1 MRARLRKPLSVL
13 LSLVMV
19 LTMCTGFS
27 SAAFA
32 SSGKSDKDIAA
43 EEASVNEVITQSDDP
58 TDSCTYEGNGT
69 ADSPYIIKKA
79 AQLSDMQT
87 QVADGITFEGKYFKL
102 GNDIDASSLTTLSIG
117 DYQYTF
123 RGNFDGANFTIK
135 LGIDKTA
142 DEYWEDPRV
151 GLFGRAYK
159 ATFSNLNLSG
169 SVAGPYYVGSLIG
182 YANECVVENCTSRA
196 DVYSNTGYSG
206 ILGAGGLVGGVVDGG
221 LKMSNCEFTGTLNA
235 LFKSDTGMSY
245 TNFGGLVGVVFNS
258 AKNTVISDC
267 SNEGTIGSIPSSGGV
282 GGIVGKVYQS
292 EVCIEDCF
300 NEADLCATGNASTQ
314 MGGIGGIVGY
324 FSGYK
329 TNICINRCYNTGT
342 ITGREANYAFT
353 GGICGRILDGSSGEE
368 CVIEEC
374 YNTGTVTS
382 GGGSTGGIV
391 GYAQGKVTS
400 CYNTGNVTNA
410 KESPTASYNANA
422 GGICGSQAEK
432 DTYITKCYN
441 IGTVECTA
449 ETKTYAF
456 AGGIIGQIATT
467 SIDSS
472 YIHSN
477 RYLVNTASLGIGS
490 ITPDYE
496 VCSSFEK
503 TETADL
509 LDAIGK
515 TYQADITPNVN
526 NGYPILRWQNPDAH
540 YSASFSVKDK
550 ETGIVLRDATV
561 EVAGQQAQA
570 DGDYELS
577 PGEYKYTISREGY
590 ETVTKSFTIER
601 KSLDFEIELTS
612 IKHDYKVTVKP
623 ANAKLTVK
631 NDGGAPAVAEPTVK
645 KDADNN
651 TATYTYS
658 LADKA
663 AYGTYTLSLSCYTYD
678 KKDVTLEATGKD
690 DETSVTMTK
699 LPTSTFTFNVEPTG
713 ATVYVTNTEYGEQT
727 TATSIVDGTQTFNLI
742 DGSYTYKVKAN
753 GYESVSGSFTI
764 PATDSSISVTLQKKD
779 TWDGTSTDT
788 DWYTWHPLTDVYEIT
803 SPDELAGLA
812 SLVNSGTDFS
822 GKTINLMNDLDLG
835 GIDKHSWVS
844 IGNNNYSFNGTFI
857 GGDHVIKNMYINIT
871 GSAGA
876 ANGYRGLFG
885 KTNGATISDLTFE
898 NTVITTSTS
907 TNYQFVG
914 GLVGMASSTTINNIV
929 LNGSITIPSSSAYT
943 GGIAGR
949 FDGTISDCVNN
960 MNISSGYQVGGII
973 GTTYTNEG
981 SLIIRCVNNGTIDA
995 EKSGDTK
1002 TYAAGGIAGELYKKN
1017 DVIRF
1022 CVNYGTITG
1031 VIQSM
1036 GGILGVTSPSY
1047 TGNEID
1053 SCYNLGTLNST
1064 KTDSHV
1070 GGVVG
1075 YVHMGS
1081 TSMRPSIHNCYSAC
1095 EISGSDCI
1103 GGVVGYQNSA
1113 SVDSGYLYKN
1123 FYLANSKYKG
1133 SNTSSGA
1140 FEDEA
1145 FSPFDKSESCNYKD
1159 LIADLGDAYC
1169 SDEKSGDSYV
1179 YNGGYPVL
1187 RWQNPNAKFVVN
1199 FDISYDDKSN
1209 LDAENEL
1216 QIVVKNS
1223 DGEVAYSGSDE
1234 SCELRNGSYT
1244 YTIDRKGYL
1253 QASGKFSIAAAAAEV
1268 PVTLTAQKYNYV
1280 VNIDSSVTF
1289 SLAKV
1294 TEDGNVA
1301 ITNPTYTDAS
1311 GEEATGH
1318 YTFELVNGTYS
1329 YTAKKVG
1336 YEKETGEF
1344 DISYS
1349 AGSMTVTLS
1358 AKKTEK
1364 VKFNISPVSGS
1375 FKGTDP
1381 SISIYF
1387 KGGDFDGSL
1396 LNTYDNTSQISEG
1409 ILFPEGDY
1417 TYIIKANGFAKV
1429 EGEFSVEKGS
1439 PVTIEKTMQIKDK
1452 WEGDSDVD
1460 TDWYTDYPGE
1470 TTYTLRDESEL
1481 AGLAKLVNEG
1491 TETFAGKTILL
1502 GQDMNLADNAWTPI
1516 GGYGAGSFEGTF
1528 DGQGCKIV
1536 FKNAQFNSSETTFGV
1551 FGWVQNA
1558 TIKNVILEGNAY
1570 VNYTEEKAS
1579 YGLFY
1584 MGALTGYAYNSTITN
1599 CSNQMTFNITF
1610 VNEAGSALV
1619 NCGGLVGWGVG
1630 VTLNSCNNIAAV
1642 KASVTGVGVAMTQ
1655 LGGLVGYCNNS
1666 GYSGNIL
1673 NCYNTGNISGTAL
1686 SSNDG
1691 SAISNVGG
1699 LHGALSAASSYCT
1712 MQNCYNAGMV
1722 TSTGATTQKAY
1733 ALIGSLTNSA
1743 NFSNNFYV
1751 DNGLAE
1757 TSPLSAKRTS
1767 DVMKSASFV
1776 TELGSAYAANSN
1788 GGYPILSWEKSIDHI
1803 VVTKMPSKTEYNDL
1817 ESFDDSGME
1826 ITAYL
1831 SEDESEAVK
1840 ITSGWT
1846 IVNGSSLAAT
1856 QKTVAVEY
1864 KGATVEVP
1872 ITVNQIVHYLSSS
1885 NLSLNI
1891 EAPKTGGTPQKE
1903 ITLNKAQNGKF
1914 TAQISWTCGGKEFSG
1929 SFEDATFYRA
1939 HVVLT
1944 SHYVKDDV
1952 YYAFER
1958 GAYPSVDGSMEIR
1971 NYKQTT
1977 NDDKQYSTIEFDVT
1991 FAATSNAS
1999 EDITESLLHLYYDG
2013 DQNSGSQY
2021 ASALNK
2027 TLSIQ
2032 IGDKTKKITVR
2043 ELEQKVLE
2051 DGIGIQ
2057 AEYAGQTYA
2066 GIYLY
2071 ELLAEYGLTQDT
2083 DDKTIVTF
2091 TGANVLSRTEITLGD
2106 IRQQEKEEGP
2116 IVAFGDGKLGAP
2128 LAAGQGPLKMI
2139 QKEAAD
2145 KSQANLSSIVIES
2158 PTATTTE
2165 KLTFGVHDTSI
2176 SSKLVNNS
2184 ITVKDAYGHVMTA
2197 DEGTYGLEYTLRD
2210 GETYTYRVTREGYTV
2225 VSGSV
2230 KLKGSAQEVD
2240 VTLNPVWDGE
2250 TLTEPQ
2256 KDSSGYYLIG
2266 TAEELMWWH
2275 ENYSASDKVKL
2286 TADIALNDG
2295 ETNKNNWYVLGTNSG
2310 YGSGTLAFAGIFDG
2324 QGHVIRNF
2332 SIDRENLYE
2341 LEVAWDGSPMAYA
2354 DRISEIGFFGYTAG
2368 NATIKNLG
2376 IEGSINVFD
2385 RPDSTLADWMCV
2397 GGIVGFAQGNTKIS
2411 NCYTNVSIKA
2421 VASLETDTIGGYP
2434 VAGYG
2439 YVCDNY
2445 IGGIAGS
2452 LSSTS
2457 SVTDCYS
2464 KGTYISAETRRST
2477 MGGIVGV
2484 MRYTGTSVSNCYS
2497 TASLESKP
2505 LSTTTSDSYVGGIV
2519 GNGSWNPD
2527 QPDGAIKNCYAL
2539 NTSIK
2544 ALDDHVTVGKI
2555 AGKASESAISGNYAL
2570 DDMRISAGVINT
2582 GEGEATLNGASITAA
2597 NAKKASS
2604 YSNWNTDNWKFD
2616 ESSYP
2621 ALKWQTQ
2628 AAGEDKTTSYIGQ
2641 NITTDG
2647 DWDGYFGSLT
2657 PPPYFNIYVK
2667 VKGHDSVIAKSF
2679 SKEDMQNMAA
2689 SDNEGTLYYSAFG
2702 YGTAG
2707 RVVKEYVYLDTLFST
2722 AGVDF
2727 KSGDYMTLG
2736 YYNYSYDGLMKDR
2749 YYFPEW
2755 GGSGSEEGAVKVKPI
2770 LALKSY
2776 GASQGVSKDYWNY
2789 LASQMDYLYAYMLV
2803 YGQTSPTD
2811 ITYTYFMYQQTEST
2825 INYKAEV
2832 QANSTIRSL
2841 LTDAVADAQIV
2852 ADSCFVSTDGT
2863 DVSSAYFY
2871 TDQETKDTFVAAL
2884 SSAKETLND
2893 DTATNDEVMT
2903 AYENVKDAQKR
2914 INKVKK
2920 QGLGVNRT
2928 MLKTAIDSAQ
2938 ALADNVVIT
2947 NDGSSI
2953 SEDRNWATQ
2962 EAVDGLN
2969 ASIKVAQTAYELDPT
2984 SQVELDQ
2991 AYADLV
2997 EALES
3002 FAYGKGTLEAAE
3014 RDAFV
3019 KELNEYVDALNM
3031 NDYGEDEQAQIKS
3044 LLKTYTKKIER
3055 ASEPYISYDMMKEAK
3070 AAIDAVK
3077 TKQVIEQ
3084 EELEA
3089 ARTQAKES
3097 LNKYLDLSTL
3107 DREDRAVIQDIIN
3120 EYVAKL
3126 DSAAKSEIDGV
3137 VEQGK
3142 AAIDAQKA
3150 KIDAAAAAAE
3160 LEKARTEAKDTLNNY
3175 LDLSQMS
3182 REDRVLIQDVISEYA
3197 AKIDVAAKDEIDAV
3211 VAAGKTAIDAQKAA
3225 IELTAAKAS
3234 AKDSLNSYLDLS
3246 ELTREEKLLVEDVI
3260 NEYAAK
3266 IDAAAAGEIETI
3278 VAQAKVAIDAEKAS
3292 IDANRESTSIEQART
3307 QAIDALE
3314 ENYANLD
3321 LYYEAEQ
3328 NKLTKAVLT
3337 NVRALKKAASKDEIA
3352 QVLEAAQNEIAAIP
3366 TKVIVDNTPAAVSG
3380 VGAKSA
3386 SYQSVTVSWKA
3397 DAKAKFYEVYRST
3410 SANGEYTLVVLT
3422 SKTSFTNTSLT
3433 CGTTYYYKVRA
3444 YGMNNDTKLYGD
3456 YSSAVKAAPA
3466 LGKVSISKVKAS
3478 GKKKVE
3484 VTWKKLSGASG
3495 YQVYCATAKSGKYKC
3510 VKTLKSGSTKKF
3522 TNKKLNSGK
3531 KYYYKVRAYRTV
3543 GGKNIYGSFSG
3554 VKFAKAK

>member
-1 MRARLRKPLSVL
+1 MRARLKKPLSVL

-43 EEASVNEVITQSDDP
+43 EEVSANEVSTQSDDP
-58 TDSCTYEGNGT
+58 SDNCTYEGNGT

-117 DYQYTF
+117 NADYNF
-123 RGNFDGANFTIK
+123 RGTFDGDNHTIK
-135 LGIDKTA
+135 LDIDETA
-142 DEYWEDPRV
+142 DEYWESPRV
-151 GLFGRAYK
+151 GLFGKAYK
-159 ATFSNLNLSG
+159 ATIKNVKLTG
-169 SVAGPYYVGSLIG
+169 TVAGPYYVGSLIG
-182 YANECVVENCTSRA
+182 YANECVVDNCTSSV
-196 DVYSNTGYSG
+196 DVYSYSGYSG
-206 ILGAGGLVGGVVDGG
+206 KLGSGGIIGAAVDGG
-221 LKMSNCEFTGTLNA
+221 VKVSNCIFNGSLNS
-235 LFKSDTGMSY
+235 LVVSESGISNTS
-245 TNFGGLVGVVFNS
+245 FGGIVGAFFNRAVNS
-258 AKNTVISDC
+258 VISDC
-267 SNEGTIGSIPSSGGV
+267 KNEATFNSLPCTGGV
-282 GGIVGKVYQS
+282 GGIVGKVELS
-292 EVCIEDCF
+292 EVCIEDCV
-300 NEADLCATGNASTQ
+300 NTGNITATGNLSTQ
-314 MGGIGGIVGY
+314 VGGVGGIVGY
-324 FSGYK
+324 YSGYK
-329 TNICINRCYNTGT
+329 TNTNVARCSNAGT
-342 ITGREANYAFT
+342 ITGRDSNYAYT
-353 GGICGRILDGSSGEE
+353 GGIAGRILDGSNGEE

-374 YNTGTVTS
+374 FNTGVVS
-382 GGGSTGGIV
+382 SVGGSVGGVV

-410 KESPTASYNANA
+410 KESPTSSYNANA
-422 GGICGSQAEK
+422 GGIVGLQAAA
-432 DTYITKCYN
+432 DTYVTKCYN
-441 IGTVECTA
+441 LGAVECTA

-456 AGGIIGQIATT
+456 AGGIIGQIEST

-472 YIHSN
+472 YIYSN

-490 ITPDYE
+490 ITPDNE

-503 TETADL
+503 GETADL

-515 TYQADITPNVN
+515 TYQADLTPNIN
-526 NGYPILRWQNPDAH
+526 NGYPILRWQNENAQFNV
-540 YSASFSVKDK
+540 SFSIKDE
-550 ETGIVLRDATV
+550 ETGASLRDATV
-561 EVAGQQAQA
+561 KVEGQQAQA

-590 ETVTKSFTIER
+590 ESVTKTFTIAK
-601 KSLDFEIELTS
+601 KSLDFEVGLTS

-631 NDGGAPAVAEPTVK
+631 NDGGAPAVAEPTVN
-645 KDADNN
+645 KDADND
-651 TATYTYS
+651 TATYTYA

-663 AYGTYTLSLSCYTYD
+663 AYGAYTLSLSCYTYD

-699 LPTSTFTFNVEPTG
+699 LPTSTFTFSVEPTN
-713 ATVYVTNTEYGEQT
+713 ATVYVTNTEYGELT
-727 TATSIVDGTQTFNLI
+727 TATSSADGTWTFDLI
-742 DGSYTYKVKAN
+742 DGNYTYKVKAN
-753 GYESVSGSFTI
+753 GYESASGSLTI
-764 PATDSSISVTLQKKD
+764 PATQSSISVSLTKRE

-788 DWYTWHPLTDVYEIT
+788 DWYTWHPFTDVYEIST
-803 SPDELAGLA
+803 PDELAGLA
-812 SLVNSGTDFS
+812 SLVNSGTDFT
-822 GKTINLMNDLDLG
+822 GKTINLTNDLDLG
-835 GIDKHSWVS
+835 GTEKHSWVS
-844 IGNNNYSFNGTFI
+844 IGNINKSFNGTFV
-857 GGDHVIKNMYINIT
+857 GGNHVIKNMYIDIT
-871 GSAGA
+871 GGAGA

-885 KTNGATISDLTFE
+885 QANGATISGITFE
-898 NTVITTSTS
+898 NTVITTST
-907 TNYQFVG
+907 TYNYQNVA
-914 GLVGMASSTTINNIV
+914 GLVGSATKTTISNIV
-929 LNGSITIPSSSAYT
+929 TNGAITLPSGAAYT
-943 GGIAGR
+943 GGIAGK

-960 MNISSGYQVGGII
+960 MNITSGYQVGGIV
-973 GTTYTNEG
+973 GTTYTNAG

-995 EKSGDTK
+995 ERSGDTK
-1002 TYAAGGIAGELYKKN
+1002 TYSAGGIAGELYKKN
-1017 DVIRF
+1017 DVIRY

-1031 VIQSM
+1031 IIQSM

-1047 TGNEID
+1047 SGTEID
-1053 SCYNLGTLNST
+1053 SCYNLGTLKST
-1064 KTDSHV
+1064 NTDSHV
-1070 GGVVG
+1070 GGIVG

-1081 TSMRPSIHNCYSAC
+1081 TSTQPLIHNNYNAG

-1133 SNTSSGA
+1133 SNTSDGA

-1145 FSPFDKSESCNYKD
+1145 FSSFDKSASCNYLE
-1159 LIADLGDAYC
+1159 LISNLGDAYC

-1199 FDISYDDKSN
+1199 FSISYDDKSN
-1209 LDAENEL
+1209 IDAESKL
-1216 QIVVKNS
+1216 QIVVTNS
-1223 DGEVAYSGSDE
+1223 NGEVVYSGSDE
-1234 SCELRNGSYT
+1234 SCEVGKGDYT
-1244 YTIDRKGYL
+1244 YTVDRKGYL
-1253 QASGKFSIAAAAAEV
+1253 QASGKFSITNETAEV
-1268 PVTLTAQKYNYV
+1268 DVTLAAQKYNYV

-1289 SLAKV
+1289 DLAKV
-1294 TEDGNVA
+1294 TEDGNIA

-1311 GEEATGH
+1311 EGESTGH

-1349 AGSMTVTLS
+1349 AGSMTVELN

-1375 FKGTDP
+1375 FAGTDP
-1381 SISIYF
+1381 SVSIYF

-1396 LNTYDNTSQISEG
+1396 LNTYDSTSQISEG

-1417 TYIIKANGFAKV
+1417 TYVIKANGYAKV

-1452 WEGDSDVD
+1452 WEGETDVD
-1460 TDWYTDYPGE
+1460 TDWYTDYPSA
-1470 TTYTLRDESEL
+1470 TTYTLKNESEL

-1491 TETFAGKTILL
+1491 TDTFAGKTIYL

-1516 GGYGAGSFEGTF
+1516 GGYGSGSFEGTF
-1528 DGQGCKIV
+1528 DGQGCKII
-1536 FKNAQFNSSETTFGV
+1536 FKNAQFNSSESTFGV
-1551 FGWVQNA
+1551 FGWIQNA

-1584 MGALTGYAYNSTITN
+1584 MGALAGYAYKSTISN
-1599 CSNQMTFNITF
+1599 CSNQMTFDVTF
-1610 VNEAGSALV
+1610 TNEAGSALV
-1619 NCGGLVGWGVG
+1619 DCGGLVGWGVG
-1630 VTLNSCNNIAAV
+1630 LTLNSCNNIAAV
-1642 KASVTGVGVAMTQ
+1642 KANVTAVGVSMAQ

-1666 GYSGNIL
+1666 SAAGNVE
-1673 NCYNTGNISGTAL
+1673 NCYNTGNISGSAV

-1691 SAISNVGG
+1691 SATSNVGG
-1699 LHGALSAASSYCT
+1699 LHGAFSATSSYCT

-1722 TSTGATTQKAY
+1722 TSNAATTQKAY
-1733 ALIGSLTNSA
+1733 ALIGSLSNTA
-1743 NFSNNFYV
+1743 NFANNYYV

-1767 DVMKSASFV
+1767 DVMKSAAFV
-1776 TELGSAYAANSN
+1776 AELGSAYAVNSN
-1788 GGYPILSWEKSIDHI
+1788 GGYPILSWEKAVDHI
-1803 VVTKMPSKTEYNDL
+1803 AVTKMPSKTEYNDL
-1817 ESFDDSGME
+1817 ESFNDSGME
-1826 ITAYL
+1826 VTAYL
-1831 SEDESEAVK
+1831 SEDDSEAVK

-1856 QKTVAVEY
+1856 QKTVTVEY
-1864 KGATVEVP
+1864 KGATTEVP
-1872 ITVNQIVHYLSSS
+1872 VTVNQIVHYLSSS
-1885 NLSLNI
+1885 DLGLNI
-1891 EAPKTGGTPQKE
+1891 EAPKTGDTPQKE

-1971 NYKQTT
+1971 NYKQVT
-1977 NDDKQYSTIEFDVT
+1977 NDDKQYVTTEFDVT

-1999 EDITESLLHLYYDG
+1999 EDVTENLLHLYYDG

-2021 ASALNK
+2021 ASALSK
-2027 TLSIQ
+2027 TLTIQ

-2051 DGIGIQ
+2051 DGIGVQ

-2128 LAAGQGPLKMI
+2128 LASGQGPLKMI

-2145 KSQANLSSIVIES
+2145 KSQANLTSIVIES
-2158 PTATTTE
+2158 PTAVSTQ
-2165 KLTFGVHDTSI
+2165 KLTFNVHDSSI
-2176 SSKLVNNS
+2176 SSKYVDNS
-2184 ITVKDAYGHVMTA
+2184 ITVKDAYGHVMAA
-2197 DEGTYGLEYTLRD
+2197 DADDSASYSLRD
-2210 GETYTYRVTREGYTV
+2210 DETYTYRVTREGYNVIT
-2225 VSGSV
+2225 GSV

-2240 VTLNPVWDGE
+2240 ITLIPVWDGK

-2275 ENYSASDKVKL
+2275 ENYSNSDKVKL

-2310 YGSGTLAFAGIFDG
+2310 YGSGTLAFSGVFDG

-2354 DRISEIGFFGYTAG
+2354 DRISEIGFFGYTSG

-2397 GGIVGFAQGNTKIS
+2397 GGIVGFALGNTKIS

-2421 VASLETDTIGGYP
+2421 VSSLETETIGGYP

-2457 SVTDCYS
+2457 SITDCYS

-2527 QPDGAIKNCYAL
+2527 KPDGTIKNCYAL

-2555 AGKASESAISGNYAL
+2555 AGKASESVISGNYAL

-2679 SKEDMQNMAA
+2679 SKEDMQKMAA
-2689 SDNEGTLYYSAFG
+2689 SDNEGTLYYSAVG

-2871 TDQETKDTFVAAL
+2871 TDQETKDAFVAAL
-2884 SSAKETLND
+2884 TSAKETLND

-2947 NDGSSI
+2947 NDGTSI

-2969 ASIKVAQTAYELDPT
+2969 ASIKVAQAAYELDPT

-3077 TKQVIEQ
+3077 TKQDIEQ

-3089 ARTQAKES
+3089 ARTQAKET
-3097 LNKYLDLSTL
+3097 LNTYLDLSTL
-3107 DREDRAVIQDIIN
+3107 DRTDRAVIQDIIN
-3120 EYVAKL
+3120 EYATKL
-3126 DSAAKSEIDGV
+3126 DSAAKSEIDAV
-3137 VEQGK
+3137 VAAGK
-3142 AAIDAQKA
+3142 TAIDAQKA

-3278 VAQAKVAIDAEKAS
+3278 VAQAKVAIEAEKAS

-3321 LYYEAEQ
+3321 LYYETEQ

-3337 NVRALKKAASKDEIA
+3337 NVYALKKAASKDEIA

-3366 TKVIVDNTPAAVSG
+3366 TKILVDNTPAAVSG
-3380 VGAKSA
+3380 VSAKSA

-3456 YSSAVKAAPA
+3456 YSSVVKAAPA

-3478 GKKKVE
+3478 GKKKVK

-3495 YQVYCATAKSGKYKC
+3495 YQVYCATAKSGKYKS
-3510 VKTLKSGSTKKF
+3510 VKTIKSGSTKKF
-3522 TNKKLNSGK
+3522 TNKKLKSGK